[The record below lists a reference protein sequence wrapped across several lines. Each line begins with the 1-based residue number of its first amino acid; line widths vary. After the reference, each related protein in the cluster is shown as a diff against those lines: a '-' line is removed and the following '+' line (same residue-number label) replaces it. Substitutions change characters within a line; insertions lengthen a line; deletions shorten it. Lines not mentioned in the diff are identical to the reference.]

1 MLKITAVYG
10 IPRRNGNTSRLLAR
24 AVEGARSAGAQVSEF
39 RLRDLKMS
47 PCLEIYGCKKEGRCV
62 IADDFHKVAE
72 AILESDGLMLSS
84 PIFFYAVSAH
94 TKIFMD
100 RCQSLWVKKYWI
112 EKAPPGKSEFRRKG
126 MFISVGATKGRKLF
140 DGAVL
145 SVRYLMDVF
154 DMELSATLLYRGLD
168 LEDDLDRQPEPLAEA
183 FAAGAAFAESL
194 RGS

>member
-10 IPRRNGNTSRLLAR
+10 SPRRNGNTSRLLAR